1 LHSSCRIISCRV
13 PRVFTVPCPLA
24 RAQIERG
31 PNLGPPE
38 RDLAQPSTGPSWL
51 FSFRAPRPPRLT
63 LSLCALV
70 ARARLAHTGT
80 ALAFLRDGF
89 AIAKV
94 LAGRIRRSGLL
105 QRTLSFSRSLEM
117 TWYASGAAT
126 HLADAA
132 LSGESTE
139 QLAARIAR
147 IARSLCGAQAV
158 AVFGRGLQG
167 PVLFGSDGGVPA
179 PDLAART
186 LKSRQPERRA
196 ELGARTVSLPLRSRD
211 ELVGALV
218 LRFDPDVPVVLR
230 PLDPLVAR
238 ASAVLAAAERE
249 ARKDRFLSLAAH
261 ELKTPLTSIKGFAYS
276 LGRRLEKGE
285 PADPRS
291 VSILERQAE
300 RLHGLLDEML
310 EVSRLEMG
318 RFVLHQEPCELGE
331 LADSALRS
339 VRRLGLDGEVTIES
353 EGPLPLAADRERIE
367 RLVTALFLRASV
379 LGSPV
384 KVILSRE
391 GARAQLRVG
400 WPGRTLSVGER
411 ASAFDARWEEPQLTR
426 QGLGM
431 ALFIA
436 RHSVSLHG
444 GELSCD
450 ADAFVLR
457 LPLRSPSAQRDAGGQ
472 RILVIDDD
480 EPLARML
487 SELLAEHGYVAEH
500 AAGARAALEKL
511 RRAPVDLLVLDLR
524 LRDLD
529 GRALLTAVRRSG
541 SDPRVVL
548 LSADRELAGAAR
560 EVHAQAFVEKPFAPE
575 ALLAAVQRA
584 LPKNPPT

>member
-1 LHSSCRIISCRV
+1 MA
-13 PRVFTVPCPLA
+13 A
-24 RAQIERG
+24 RAK
-31 PNLGPPE
+31 
-38 RDLAQPSTGPSWL
+38 
-51 FSFRAPRPPRLT
+51 
-63 LSLCALV
+63 V
-70 ARARLAHTGT
+70 ARTGS
-80 ALAFLRDGF
+80 ALAFLRDGL
-89 AIAKV
+89 AIARV
-94 LAGRIRRSGLL
+94 LARRFRLSALL
-105 QRTLSFSRSLEM
+105 QRTLSLSRSLEM
-117 TWYASGAAT
+117 TWHASGAAT

-132 LSGESTE
+132 LAGESTE

-147 IARSLCGAQAV
+147 IARALCGAQAA

-186 LKSRQPERRA
+186 LKSHQPERRA
-196 ELGARTVSLPLRSRD
+196 EERASTVSLPLRSRD
-211 ELVGALV
+211 ALVGALV
-218 LRFDPDVPVVLR
+218 LRFDPDVPVVLK

-238 ASAVLAAAERE
+238 AAAVLAAAERE
-249 ARKDRFLSLAAH
+249 ASKDRFLSLAAH

-285 PADPRS
+285 PFDPRS
-291 VSILERQAE
+291 VTILERQAE
-300 RLHGLLDEML
+300 RLHGLLEEML

-339 VRRLGLDGEVTIES
+339 VRRLGFDGELSVES
-353 EGPLPLAADRERIE
+353 DGPLPLAADRERIE
-367 RLVTALFLRASV
+367 RVLTALVQRARAF
-379 LGSPV
+379 GTPV
-384 KVILSRE
+384 KVSLSRE
-391 GARAQLRVG
+391 GARAQLRVA
-400 WPGRTLSVGER
+400 WPDRTLSVAER
-411 ASAFDARWEEPQLTR
+411 ASAFEARWEEPQLTR

-436 RHSVSLHG
+436 RHCVLLHG

-450 ADAFVLR
+450 SDAFVLR
-457 LPLRSPSAQRDAGGQ
+457 LPLRSQAQRDAGGHHV
-472 RILVIDDD
+472 LVIDDD

-511 RRAPVDLLVLDLR
+511 RNAPADLLVLDLR

-529 GRALLTAVRRSG
+529 GRALLAAVRRSG
-541 SDPRVVL
+541 FDPRVVL
-548 LSADRELAGAAR
+548 LSADRELEGAAR
-560 EVHAQAFVEKPFAPE
+560 EVHAQAFVEKPFAPD

-584 LPKNPPT
+584 LPKDPPT

>member
-1 LHSSCRIISCRV
+1 LA
-13 PRVFTVPCPLA
+13 A
-24 RAQIERG
+24 RAK
-31 PNLGPPE
+31 
-38 RDLAQPSTGPSWL
+38 
-51 FSFRAPRPPRLT
+51 
-63 LSLCALV
+63 V
-70 ARARLAHTGT
+70 ARTGS
-80 ALAFLRDGF
+80 ALAFLRDGL
-89 AIAKV
+89 AIARV
-94 LAGRIRRSGLL
+94 LARRFRLSALL
-105 QRTLSFSRSLEM
+105 QRTLSLSRSLEM
-117 TWYASGAAT
+117 TWHASGAAT

-132 LSGESTE
+132 LAGESTE

-147 IARSLCGAQAV
+147 IARALCGAQAA

-186 LKSRQPERRA
+186 LKSHQPERRA
-196 ELGARTVSLPLRSRD
+196 EERASTVSLPLRSRD
-211 ELVGALV
+211 ALVGALV
-218 LRFDPDVPVVLR
+218 LRFDPDVPVVLK

-238 ASAVLAAAERE
+238 AAAVLAAAERE
-249 ARKDRFLSLAAH
+249 ASKDRFLSLAAH

-285 PADPRS
+285 PFDPRS
-291 VSILERQAE
+291 VTILERQAE
-300 RLHGLLDEML
+300 RLHGLLEEML

-339 VRRLGLDGEVTIES
+339 VRRLGFDGELSVES
-353 EGPLPLAADRERIE
+353 DGPLPLAADRERIE
-367 RLVTALFLRASV
+367 RVLTALVQRARAF
-379 LGSPV
+379 GTPV
-384 KVILSRE
+384 KVSLSRE
-391 GARAQLRVG
+391 GARAQLRVA
-400 WPGRTLSVGER
+400 WPDRTLSVAER
-411 ASAFDARWEEPQLTR
+411 ASAFEARWEEPQLTR

-436 RHSVSLHG
+436 RHCVLLHG

-450 ADAFVLR
+450 SDAFVLR
-457 LPLRSPSAQRDAGGQ
+457 LPLRSQAQRDAGGH
-472 RILVIDDD
+472 RVLVIDDD

-511 RRAPVDLLVLDLR
+511 RNAPADLLVLDLR

-529 GRALLTAVRRSG
+529 GRALLAAVRRSG
-541 SDPRVVL
+541 FDPRVVL
-548 LSADRELAGAAR
+548 LSADRELERAAR
-560 EVHAQAFVEKPFAPE
+560 EVHAQAFVEKPFAPD

-584 LPKNPPT
+584 LPKDPPT

>member
-1 LHSSCRIISCRV
+1 VTRAK
-13 PRVFTVPCPLA
+13 LA
-24 RAQIERG
+24 R
-31 PNLGPPE
+31 
-38 RDLAQPSTGPSWL
+38 
-51 FSFRAPRPPRLT
+51 
-63 LSLCALV
+63 
-70 ARARLAHTGT
+70 TGT
-80 ALAFLRDGF
+80 ALAFVRDGL
-89 AIAKV
+89 AIAKA
-94 LAGRIRRSGLL
+94 LAGLIRRSALL
-105 QRTLSFSRSLEM
+105 QRTLSFSRSLEI
-117 TWYASGAAT
+117 TWHASGAAT

-132 LSGESTE
+132 LAGESTE
-139 QLAARIAR
+139 QLATRVAR
-147 IARSLCGAQAV
+147 IARSLSGARAA
-158 AVFGRGLQG
+158 AVFGRSLQG

-186 LKSRQPERRA
+186 LKNRQPERRA
-196 ELGARTVSLPLRSRD
+196 EEGARTVSLPLRSRD
-211 ELVGALV
+211 DLVGALV
-218 LRFDPDVPVVLR
+218 LRFDPDVPVVLK

-238 ASAVLAAAERE
+238 AAAVLAAAERE

-285 PADPRS
+285 PFDPRS
-291 VSILERQAE
+291 VTILERQAE
-300 RLHGLLDEML
+300 RLHGLLEEML

-339 VRRLGLDGEVTIES
+339 VRRLGLDGDVTVES
-353 EGPLPLAADRERIE
+353 KVPLPLAADRERIE
-367 RLVTALFLRASV
+367 RVVTALLHRARL
-379 LGSPV
+379 LGTPV
-384 KVILSRE
+384 RVSLSRE
-391 GARAQLRVG
+391 GARAQLRVA
-400 WPGRTLSVGER
+400 WPDRILSVAER

-436 RHSVSLHG
+436 RHCVALHG

-450 ADAFVLR
+450 PDALVLR
-457 LPLRSPSAQRDAGGQ
+457 LPLRSQAQRDAEGH
-472 RILVIDDD
+472 RVLVIDDD

-511 RRAPVDLLVLDLR
+511 RRAPVDLLVLDLQ

-529 GRALLTAVRRSG
+529 GRALLTRVRRSG
-541 SDPRVVL
+541 SDPCVVL
-548 LSADRELAGAAR
+548 LSADRELARAAR

-584 LPKNPPT
+584 LPKAPT